1 MENGNSTPGKPLPV
15 PQAQRLATST
25 PPLSVSVHVT
35 ALGASRTWN
44 HEVFVSCDLHFS
56 LTVVSSGFTHA
67 VLSVRTSLLRPNNS
81 PCKCTPVG
89 FVHPSIHPLI
99 ELLHLLATENEAA
112 VNVGVQ
118 IAVRSTFISLD
129 VYPVELLGPMLVILC
144 PLCGR
149 TAVPLSSAAVPGS
162 QLLHTL
168 SHTYCSCFC
177 FVFNSGHAVGM
188 GR

>member
-1 MENGNSTPGKPLPV
+1 MCPFSHALSTYPSIHPPNLPINHHPSNKV
-15 PQAQRLATST
+15 SIHPSFQHPAIH
-25 PPLSVSVHVT
+25 LSP
-35 ALGASRTWN
+35 
-44 HEVFVSCDLHFS
+44 
-56 LTVVSSGFTHA
+56 SSHP
-67 VLSVRTSLLRPNNS
+67 SMP
-81 PCKCTPVG
+81 
-89 FVHPSIHPLI
+89 PSIHPLI
-99 ELLHLLATENEAA
+99 ELLHLLATENDAA

-149 TAVPLSSAAVPGS
+149 TTVLLSSATVPGS

-177 FVFNSGHAVGM
+177 FVIVVM
-188 GR
+188 L